1 MISSRKLKYILIPLA
16 LLTLTYMFVEI
27 PFVLEFL
34 FVAYGLLSLNS
45 IITGLR
51 FKSIKK
57 DLVELGTQENFNG
70 EFVATMFT
78 FLAVAILTYFGTKL
92 TDWDLVPRRLSPIS
106 PYVLLVILI
115 PQFTQAIM
123 VYLLNAGGRVYITER
138 GMLLNMN
145 TSEHFVWKDFDSY
158 AVLPDLKLIR
168 FRKQKGPK
176 SKFFFVSSDFED
188 FHRNKDQIL
197 AILDKNLKREIG

>member
-1 MISSRKLKYILIPLA
+1 MISTKNLKFVLIPLL
-16 LLTLTYMFVEI
+16 LLTLAYMFVEI

-45 IITGLR
+45 VIIGLR

-70 EFVATMFT
+70 EFVSVIFT
-78 FLAVAILTYFGTKL
+78 FIVVAIFTYFGTKL
-92 TDWDLVPRRLSPIS
+92 TDWDLIPKRSSPIS
-106 PYVLLVILI
+106 PYVLLIILT

-123 VYLLNAGGRVYITER
+123 VYVLNAGGRVYMTQK

-158 AVLPDLKLIR
+158 AVLPDLKLVR
-168 FRKQKGPK
+168 FRKQKGTK
-176 SKFFFVSSDFED
+176 SKFFFVSYEIDDFEK
-188 FHRNKDQIL
+188 NKKHIL
-197 AILDKNLKREIG
+197 TILNHNLKRELG